1 MVTEAIFDTVQ
12 EIMDG
17 KRKKNPKLTKPVTPE
32 FYLRKYLVCP
42 HCGRA
47 ITGAFST
54 GGSGGKYPYYFCPTT
69 GKHVRM
75 SADTVNTAFVDYISS
90 LRPNEA
96 IMQLYLEVMNDLR
109 KENARDIRAVIDK
122 LDTDIYEINERMNK
136 IEDKYLDGEIDIDTY
151 NRMINRQ
158 KQQLKAA
165 GDRKELLETPNR
177 GKIEPQLRYSISL
190 IDNIDKF
197 FQYAPA
203 DAKIRVLSSIFS
215 EKLEFDGKIFRTDGL
230 NKVFDLIYQQ
240 TNELRGG
247 NKKSE
252 ESFSTFPA
260 SVPRAG
266 VEPAQG

>member
-1 MVTEAIFDTVQ
+1 MYYVCKKIIRRRIAPEIPESTFLDILRNTFYKGKIRVPATKTEPEVIVDGLHKPLVTEAIFDTAQ

-54 GGSGGKYPYYFCPTT
+54 GGGGGKYPYYFCPTT

-75 SADTVNTAFVDYISS
+75 SADTVNTAFVDYVRG
-90 LRPNEA
+90 LRPSEM
-96 IMQLYLEVMNDLR
+96 IMKLYSE
-109 KENARDIRAVIDK
+109 
-122 LDTDIYEINERMNK
+122 
-136 IEDKYLDGEIDIDTY
+136 
-151 NRMINRQ
+151 
-158 KQQLKAA
+158 
-165 GDRKELLETPNR
+165 
-177 GKIEPQLRYSISL
+177 
-190 IDNIDKF
+190 
-197 FQYAPA
+197 
-203 DAKIRVLSSIFS
+203 VLSSIFS

-240 TNELRGG
+240 TNELRGL

>member
-1 MVTEAIFDTVQ
+1 MQKIIRRRIAPEIPESTFLDILRNTFYKGKIRVPATKTETEVIVNGLHEPLVTEAIFDTVQ

-69 GKHVRM
+69 GKHIRM
-75 SADTVNTAFVDYISS
+75 SADTVNTAFVDYVRG
-90 LRPNEA
+90 LRPSEM
-96 IMQLYLEVMNDLR
+96 IMKLYSE
-109 KENARDIRAVIDK
+109 
-122 LDTDIYEINERMNK
+122 
-136 IEDKYLDGEIDIDTY
+136 
-151 NRMINRQ
+151 
-158 KQQLKAA
+158 
-165 GDRKELLETPNR
+165 
-177 GKIEPQLRYSISL
+177 
-190 IDNIDKF
+190 
-197 FQYAPA
+197 
-203 DAKIRVLSSIFS
+203 VLSSIFS

-240 TNELRGG
+240 TNELRGL

>member
-1 MVTEAIFDTVQ
+1 
-12 EIMDG
+12 
-17 KRKKNPKLTKPVTPE
+17 
-32 FYLRKYLVCP
+32 
-42 HCGRA
+42 
-47 ITGAFST
+47 
-54 GGSGGKYPYYFCPTT
+54 
-69 GKHVRM
+69 M

-136 IEDKYLDGEIDIDTY
+136 IEDKYLDGEIDIGTY

-240 TNELRGG
+240 TNELRGL